1 MRPLGYLA
9 LLSLGFAANS
19 QASNPALQELFFGAC
34 GGATGTLAT
43 RCGETPDGLG
53 DLSGDSE
60 SSLNPSQILSGN
72 VSGIEAAQ
80 AKAREARERARDGES
95 AELSVGP
102 FSLLV
107 NARYTNE
114 ERKRDPL
121 KDRERGYEL
130 SQRGLELGLD
140 YRVSDRIVWGGLFS
154 YERGDLDFAGER
166 PGVNFTPA
174 SQAGKIDRD
183 SFGLAAFVA
192 YAFDS
197 GAYVDLTAG
206 YDWDDLT
213 IERRSVFQENTRSIP
228 QTDSLTRGST
238 DGRQWWMGLNG
249 GMDWSAGANSY
260 GVYGGA
266 AYTRSKVDGYDENDL
281 SNTGLAMSFA
291 SVKRTSLTGR
301 VGVRGQRAVST
312 AQGVLIP
319 QVRVE
324 YEREFDGKADDT
336 RAAYLLDPNR
346 NQLTLPGDGASGG
359 HFNVGLGLLAVMPN
373 GWMPFIDVET
383 LVGES
388 NWDRYRV
395 ALGLRKEL

>member
-1 MRPLGYLA
+1 MRPLRYLA
-9 LLSLGFAANS
+9 LLSLGAVANA

-34 GGATGTLAT
+34 GSATGTLVA
-43 RCGETPDGLG
+43 RCGETPGGLG

-72 VSGIEAAQ
+72 VSGIEAAK
-80 AKAREARERARDGES
+80 AKAREARERARNGES
-95 AELSVGP
+95 ADLSVGP

-107 NARYTNE
+107 NARYSNE
-114 ERKRDPL
+114 ERTRDPTTE
-121 KDRERGYEL
+121 RERAYEL

-140 YRVSDRIVWGGLFS
+140 YRVSDRVVWGGIFS
-154 YERGDLDFAGER
+154 YEKGDLDFAGER

-174 SQAGKIDRD
+174 SRAGKIDRD
-183 SFGLAAFVA
+183 SLGLAAFVA
-192 YAFDS
+192 FAFDS
-197 GAYVDLTAG
+197 GVYLDLTAG

-213 IERRSVFQENTRSIP
+213 IERRSVFQETTRSVP

-238 DGRQWWMGLNG
+238 DGRQWWMGVNG
-249 GMDWSAGANSY
+249 GRDWSAGANSY

-266 AYTRSKVDGYDENDL
+266 TYTRSKADGYDERDV

-291 SVKRTSLTGR
+291 SVKRTSLSGR
-301 VGVRGQRAVST
+301 VGVRGQRAMST

-319 QVRVE
+319 QVRLE
-324 YEREFDGKADDT
+324 YEREFDGKADNT
-336 RAAYLLDPNR
+336 RASYLLDADR
-346 NQLTLPGDGASGG
+346 NQLTLRGDSASGG
-359 HFNVGLGLLAVMPN
+359 HFNLGVGLLAVLPN
-373 GWMPFIDVET
+373 GWMPFIDVEA

-388 NWDRYRV
+388 DWDRYRV